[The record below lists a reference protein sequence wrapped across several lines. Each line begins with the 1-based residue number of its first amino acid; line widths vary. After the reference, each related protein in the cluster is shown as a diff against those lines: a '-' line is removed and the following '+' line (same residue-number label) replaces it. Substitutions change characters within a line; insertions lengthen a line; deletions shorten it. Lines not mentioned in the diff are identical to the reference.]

1 MKEYDETEEEK
12 ILHLRRL
19 EWDKKAIKNMI
30 DYRKAVRRDFFRRRA
45 IYRKCAMSLVRRGV
59 FTEGEVLAA
68 LGERSVATPVQRTFR
83 GQSLPPHTGA
93 EKKEFPVVK
102 QCPQRDGEKMGRID
116 YPPSSSGCE
125 IPTGMT
131 PMTRHKPGQEQK
143 PAISEEERPTKRSNP
158 E

>member
-19 EWDKKAIKNMI
+19 EWDKRAIKSMK

-68 LGERSVATPVQRTFR
+68 LGERSVAAPGQRTFSS
-83 GQSLPPHTGA
+83 QSLPPLTGA
-93 EKKEFPVVK
+93 EKKLISSRKAMLE
-102 QCPQRDGEKMGRID
+102 RDDENKGRTD
-116 YPPSSSGCE
+116 
-125 IPTGMT
+125 
-131 PMTRHKPGQEQK
+131 
-143 PAISEEERPTKRSNP
+143 
-158 E
+158 